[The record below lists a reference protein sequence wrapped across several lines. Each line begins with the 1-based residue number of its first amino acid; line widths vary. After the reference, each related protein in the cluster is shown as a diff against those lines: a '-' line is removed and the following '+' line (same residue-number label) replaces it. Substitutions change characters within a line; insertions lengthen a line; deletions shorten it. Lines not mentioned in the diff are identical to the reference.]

1 MKKTKK
7 KKWTDEEEKK
17 LIEDYRASLSSK
29 IGNEVYQFFEGFE
42 EKDAYNRAL
51 STIKTRQSIPALE
64 YFEQLLR
71 KKPVKDLDIDGK
83 RIMLRV
89 HLRLSKAPGTL
100 DKKLAHE

>member
-29 IGNEVYQFFEGFE
+29 IATEVYSFFEGFE

-51 STIKTRQSIPALE
+51 STISTRSSIPSLD
-64 YFEQLLR
+64 YFESLLR

-89 HLRLSKAPGTL
+89 HLRLSKAPGT
-100 DKKLAHE
+100 